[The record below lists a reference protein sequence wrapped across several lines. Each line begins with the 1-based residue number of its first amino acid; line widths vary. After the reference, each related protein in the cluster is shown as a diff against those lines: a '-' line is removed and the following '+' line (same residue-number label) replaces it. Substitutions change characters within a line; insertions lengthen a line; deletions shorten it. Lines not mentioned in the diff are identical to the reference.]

1 MTVNTGITVEDKF
14 SKTRRGDIQLPE
26 MVITGLNVINKI
38 TGFELIQQNM
48 QPTAFFRTT
57 SGVLTPVSPTEQF
70 SHISMHCL
78 EYPGKIRLANQEP
91 RSPQPCLSLFA
102 KNGNQI
108 FNLFTRDAS
117 SPDYS
122 LVINS
127 ALDLNTD
134 LTYEY
139 YMTIMPSPVMVV
151 AAYWNAIKKETKF
164 VNVIDASKT
173 LLQPYK
179 IIDYNMNLDPFSVCL
194 SIEDSTSVK
203 RLACMG

>member
-1 MTVNTGITVEDKF
+1 
-14 SKTRRGDIQLPE
+14 
-26 MVITGLNVINKI
+26 MVITGLNVINRT
-38 TGFELIQQNM
+38 TGFQLLQQNM
-48 QPTAFFRTT
+48 QPTAFFRNT
-57 SGVLTPVSPTEQF
+57 SGVLTPVGPTEQF

-78 EYPGKIRLANQEP
+78 EYPGKIRLPNQDP
-91 RSPQPCLSLFA
+91 RSPLPCLSLFA
-102 KNGNQI
+102 KNGNQV

-117 SPDYS
+117 SPDFS

-151 AAYWNAIKKETKF
+151 AAYWNAQKKETKF
-164 VNVIDASKT
+164 VNVMDASNI

-179 IIDYNMNLDPFSVCL
+179 VIDYNINLRPF
-194 SIEDSTSVK
+194 
-203 RLACMG
+203 